1 MSLQVND
8 PRSRTRS
15 KSPGRSRERSRSRD
29 SRAPDLLELEPPRS
43 RQRSRS
49 PAVEIAPKS
58 YREYDLPRSRSP
70 VVEIAPRSAKPKAK
84 SSREYDSDEETEI
97 DRQYKLLKEGRLR
110 EDGLGNNVVA
120 RVPRSQGRYDVER
133 EEDEDDARYEFSEE
147 EEDLRARMR
156 ARERDLRDSR
166 DSRDPRSSKDSLRDS
181 RDPRSSKDSLRESR
195 DSRDPRSSKDSLRD
209 SRDSRDP
216 RSSKDSL
223 RDSRDPRDPRNS
235 KDSLRES
242 REYAP
247 RSHQRRPSSPPSRD
261 GRLDDSSDDSD
272 DGLAY
277 GDALGSHP
285 SYARP
290 GKYQYAQPG
299 APRQPARPDPKSSD
313 WDPIPECERP
323 GFVPPA
329 SHPSSQAGVSST
341 MPGGFPTASTYADLP
356 ATTAPS
362 FPMPQYA
369 GFPAQQQVPY
379 AHASSGPYTPSH
391 YRTASATDASH
402 PLPGQYAQPVQYQYA
417 HVDPNVR
424 YASKATPVQPYTA
437 SPDDQFAKPHE
448 QFNNKPRDAQPA
460 AYPYRYSTEP
470 QFVDKQPAPPPPPQQ
485 QPQPQHQHQQLQPQ
499 YGHGHGHQQ
508 QPQQLV
514 EITPGGGRG
523 RPHSLSVSSANNL
536 AVAGSHSLHAGH
548 PPASPLLEAYHGTYQ
563 SISPMPSPIVMP
575 ARDDDISDLEPLDG
589 GNSGSELSRRKKHVR
604 SKSSISE
611 KETRHRSS
619 KEKIREKEKDRD
631 DRKDDKRRLRHDRH
645 DSTTSIDRDR
655 ERDNIVVISPT
666 TGRKRVSFYDAGADA
681 VDMQN
686 ALNHRTID
694 NKTIIQVLPS
704 LTSDEILLL
713 RAEYK
718 NRVKM
723 HGKGINLAKHLR
735 LKLGN
740 SSFGKVAYATALGRW
755 ESEAYWANCYY
766 QAGTSRRELLI
777 ESLIGR
783 SNAAIREIKACFR
796 DTRYND
802 SLERCMRAELKADK
816 FRTAVLLALE
826 ERRQDEREPLDERL
840 IRQDVGDLH
849 RALVS
854 REGGETAMINII
866 VLRSDA
872 HLREMLREYEAVYR
886 VNFARAMIAKSRNL
900 VGETLAHILNGA
912 INRPMR
918 DALLLHQAV
927 RESRTGRERSEL
939 LISRLVRLHWEPR
952 HLELVKSEYRRRY
965 NERVEE
971 AIAEE
976 VMSSSGSSEW
986 GEFCIELAR
995 SST

>member
-29 SRAPDLLELEPPRS
+29 SRAPDLDLEPPRS
-43 RQRSRS
+43 RPRSRS
-49 PAVEIAPKS
+49 PAVEITPKS
-58 YREYDLPRSRSP
+58 SSSRDYDLPRARSP
-70 VVEIAPRSAKPKAK
+70 AVEIAPRSSKLAK
-84 SSREYDSDEETEI
+84 SSRDYDSDEEAEI

-110 EDGLGNNVVA
+110 DSDETPSNVVA
-120 RVPRSQGRYDVER
+120 RVPRTQGRYDVER
-133 EEDEDDARYEFSEE
+133 SDSEDEDRRRRGGREAEKTRRRREDARYEHSDSG
-147 EEDLRARMR
+147 EDLRSVRP
-156 ARERDLRDSR
+156 R
-166 DSRDPRSSKDSLRDS
+166 DSRDPRSSRDSLKDS
-181 RDPRSSKDSLRESR
+181 RDPRGSR
-195 DSRDPRSSKDSLRD
+195 DSLK
-209 SRDSRDP
+209 
-216 RSSKDSL
+216 
-223 RDSRDPRDPRNS
+223 
-235 KDSLRES
+235 ES
-242 REYAP
+242 REYAG

-261 GRLDDSSDDSD
+261 GRLDDSDEDSD

-277 GDALGSHP
+277 GDTPGSHP

-290 GKYQYAQPG
+290 GKYQYAQPTQFHPSQPG
-299 APRQPARPDPKSSD
+299 APRLPHPDPKSSD
-313 WDPIPECERP
+313 WAPIPECERP

-329 SHPSSQAGVSST
+329 SHPSSQAGVPST
-341 MPGGFPTASTYADLP
+341 MPGGFPAASTYADLP

-369 GFPAQQQVPY
+369 GLPAQQQIPY
-379 AHASSGPYTPSH
+379 AHTSSGAYTPSH

-402 PLPGQYAQPVQYQYA
+402 PLPGQYAQPVPYQYA

-424 YASKATPVQPYTA
+424 YASKANPIQPYTA
-437 SPDDQFAKPHE
+437 SPEEQFGKPHE
-448 QFNNKPRDAQPA
+448 HFSKPQPQA
-460 AYPYRYSTEP
+460 AYPYRYSNEP
-470 QFVDKQPAPPPPPQQ
+470 QFVEKQPPPPQQ
-485 QPQPQHQHQQLQPQ
+485 QPQHQQQQLQP
-499 YGHGHGHQQ
+499 
-508 QPQQLV
+508 QLV

-536 AVAGSHSLHAGH
+536 AVAGTHGLHAGH
-548 PPASPLLEAYHGTYQ
+548 PPASPLLEAYKGTYQ
-563 SISPMPSPIVMP
+563 SISPMPSPIMMP
-575 ARDDDISDLEPLDG
+575 SRDDDISDVEPLDG
-589 GNSGSELSRRKKHVR
+589 GSSHSESGRRKKHTR

-619 KEKIREKEKDRD
+619 KEKIKEKEKDRD
-631 DRKDDKRRLRHDRH
+631 DRSKDDKRRSRHDRH
-645 DSTTSIDRDR
+645 DSNVSIDRDR
-655 ERDNIVVISPT
+655 DRENIVVISPT

-681 VDMQN
+681 ADMQS

-694 NKTIIQVLPS
+694 NKTIISVLPR

-783 SNAAIREIKACFR
+783 SNAAIREIKSCFR

-826 ERRQDEREPLDERL
+826 ERRQDEREPLDGRL
-840 IRQDVGDLH
+840 IRQDVSDLH

-872 HLREMLREYEAVYR
+872 HLREMLREYEAIYR

-900 VGETLAHILNGA
+900 VVRVPSFLISFTH
-912 INRPMR
+912 
-918 DALLLHQAV
+918 LLLFVVVA
-927 RESRTGRERSEL
+927 STDFPALYGR
-939 LISRLVRLHWEPR
+939 
-952 HLELVKSEYRRRY
+952 VKH
-965 NERVEE
+965 
-971 AIAEE
+971 
-976 VMSSSGSSEW
+976 
-986 GEFCIELAR
+986 
-995 SST
+995 

>member
-29 SRAPDLLELEPPRS
+29 TRASELELEPPRS

-58 YREYDLPRSRSP
+58 SASRDYDLPRSRSP
-70 VVEIAPRSAKPKAK
+70 AVEIAPRSSK
-84 SSREYDSDEETEI
+84 SKKYDSDEENEI
-97 DRQYKLLKEGRLR
+97 DRQYRLLKEGRL
-110 EDGLGNNVVA
+110 GGNEGPSNVIA
-120 RVPRSQGRYDVER
+120 RVPRSAGRYDVDR
-133 EEDEDDARYEFSEE
+133 GE
-147 EEDLRARMR
+147 EEDDEDWRRHR
-156 ARERDLRDSR
+156 DREDVTRRRREDTRYEHSESDEDLRKR
-166 DSRDPRSSKDSLRDS
+166 ESRDPRSSKDSL
-181 RDPRSSKDSLRESR
+181 
-195 DSRDPRSSKDSLRD
+195 SLRD
-209 SRDSRDP
+209 SR
-216 RSSKDSL
+216 
-223 RDSRDPRDPRNS
+223 
-235 KDSLRES
+235 
-242 REYAP
+242 EYNG
-247 RSHQRRPSSPPSRD
+247 RSHQRRPSSPPGRDSR
-261 GRLDDSSDDSD
+261 LTDSDDDSD

-277 GDALGSHP
+277 GDTHGSHP

-290 GKYQYAQPG
+290 NKYKYAQPTQFHPSQPG
-299 APRQPARPDPKSSD
+299 PPRQSAHPDPKSSD
-313 WDPIPECERP
+313 WADIPECERP

-329 SHPSSQAGVSST
+329 SHPSSQAGVPST
-341 MPGGFPTASTYADLP
+341 MPGGFPRHRRIP
-356 ATTAPS
+356 
-362 FPMPQYA
+362 
-369 GFPAQQQVPY
+369 GQQQIPY

-391 YRTASATDASH
+391 YRTASAADASH
-402 PLPGQYAQPVQYQYA
+402 PIPGQYAQPVQYQYA
-417 HVDPNVR
+417 HVDPNIR

-437 SPDDQFAKPHE
+437 SPDQQFAKPVE
-448 QFNNKPRDAQPA
+448 QFNKPREPQPV
-460 AYPYRYSTEP
+460 YPYRYSNEP
-470 QFVDKQPAPPPPPQQ
+470 QFVEKQPQAPAPPPPQQ
-485 QPQPQHQHQQLQPQ
+485 QQHHQAPHQVQHQQLQPE
-499 YGHGHGHQQ
+499 YGHGQGLQ

-514 EITPGGGRG
+514 EITPGGRRG

-536 AVAGSHSLHAGH
+536 AVAGAHSLHAGH

-575 ARDDDISDLEPLDG
+575 HRDDDISDLEPLDG
-589 GNSGSELSRRKKHVR
+589 TSNSESGRRKKHVR

-619 KEKIREKEKDRD
+619 KEKIKEKEKDSD
-631 DRKDDKRRLRHDRH
+631 DRGKDDKRRIRHDRH
-645 DSTTSIDRDR
+645 DSSSTISDRDR
-655 ERDNIVVISPT
+655 DRGNMVVISPT

-681 VDMQN
+681 ADMQS

-694 NKTIIQVLPS
+694 NKTIIHVLPR

-783 SNAAIREIKACFR
+783 SNAAIREIKSCFR

-826 ERRQDEREPLDERL
+826 ERRQDEREPLDARL

-854 REGGETAMINII
+854 KEGGETAMINII

-872 HLREMLREYEAVYR
+872 HLRELLREYEAVYR